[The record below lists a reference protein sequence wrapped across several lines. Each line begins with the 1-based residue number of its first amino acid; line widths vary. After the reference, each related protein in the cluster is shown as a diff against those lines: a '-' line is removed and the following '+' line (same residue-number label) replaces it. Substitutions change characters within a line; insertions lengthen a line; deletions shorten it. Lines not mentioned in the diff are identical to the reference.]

1 MCSSGWRVDEPSRP
15 KQQGRASGS
24 RQKRSPGVYR
34 ADRQGLAR
42 EQRRRQLTHQLSHST
57 SHLRNGR
64 VYFCKHGAASAYCSR
79 RSGARLHNGRN
90 ARGFR
95 PLDAAEAET
104 VWAAPNSCERFIWA
118 SLALGLG
125 RLDAARSERAIVYQS
140 DRRAC
145 TSLDL
150 DCSEGEARAV
160 SLHVVDRDIFRVS
173 GLHSSTLPTLLRTTN
188 LGAPNDEGAIASP
201 RCRQEVEA

>member
-1 MCSSGWRVDEPSRP
+1 MLPGPCTLRDGGSTTHHGLSSR
-15 KQQGRASGS
+15 GRASGS
-24 RQKRSPGVYR
+24 RRQKRSPGVYR

-42 EQRRRQLTHQLSHST
+42 EERRRQLTHQLSHST

-64 VYFCKHGAASAYCSR
+64 VYFCQHGAASAFCSR

-95 PLDAAEAET
+95 PLNTAEAET
-104 VWAAPNSCERFIWA
+104 VWAAPNSCERFIWGVVGA
-118 SLALGLG
+118 LLGLG
-125 RLDAARSERAIVYQS
+125 RLDAARSARAIAYQS

-150 DCSEGEARAV
+150 DCSEGESPS
-160 SLHVVDRDIFRVS
+160 SL
-173 GLHSSTLPTLLRTTN
+173 T
-188 LGAPNDEGAIASP
+188 P
-201 RCRQEVEA
+201 RR